1 MIVFFGLI
9 MKQKRIVG
17 NWKMHGTLGHVKA
30 YLDALLPNLPKGP
43 KVMLAVPY
51 PLLFPLSERVAG
63 SGIEVGAQNMH
74 EQEEGAFTG
83 EVSPL
88 LLLDVGARFVIIG
101 HSERRTLFHETNSQI
116 QKKVARALSSGLE
129 PILCIGESLEQ
140 RESGQAEAILEEQL
154 LAALEGVSSED
165 ISKVTIAYEPIWAI
179 GTGKTATPEL
189 AEEVHFFCRSILAK
203 LYGKS
208 VADLLSIL
216 YGGSV
221 KPSNA
226 SSLFQKEN
234 IDGALVG
241 GASLDP
247 ESFLKIIQSS

>member
-1 MIVFFGLI
+1 MLIFFGCI

-17 NWKMHGTLGHVKA
+17 NWKMHGTLGHAKA
-30 YLDALLPNLPKGP
+30 FLDAVLPNLPEGP
-43 KVMLAVPY
+43 RVMLAVPY
-51 PLLFPLSERVAG
+51 PLILPISERV
-63 SGIEVGAQNMH
+63 SGTKLEIGAQNMH
-74 EQEEGAFTG
+74 EEEEGAFTG

-101 HSERRTLFHETNSQI
+101 HSERRTLFHEKSPQI
-116 QKKVARALSSGLE
+116 KKKVARALSAGLE
-129 PILCIGESLEQ
+129 PILCVGESLEE
-140 RESGQAEAILEEQL
+140 REAGLAESILEKQIC
-154 LAALEGVSSED
+154 AALEGVSVED

-179 GTGKTATPEL
+179 GTGKSATPEL
-189 AEEVHFFCRSILAK
+189 AEEVHFFCRSLLER
-203 LYGKS
+203 LYGKEI
-208 VADLLSIL
+208 ADLIPIL

-226 SSLFQKEN
+226 ASLFQKDN
-234 IDGALVG
+234 IDGALIG